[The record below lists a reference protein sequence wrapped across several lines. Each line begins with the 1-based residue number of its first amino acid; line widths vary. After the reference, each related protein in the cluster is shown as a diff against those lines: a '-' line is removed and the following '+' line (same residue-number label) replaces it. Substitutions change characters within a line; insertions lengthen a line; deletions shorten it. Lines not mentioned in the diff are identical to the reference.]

1 MDSRDIKEE
10 PKQTNDKLEE
20 IFSLQKNLIDG
31 YIKIESLP
39 QYPINIQSKSS
50 QTLIKDFVGRVIE
63 ELSESYESLMA
74 IDSIIQNTIYS
85 NSNGRVKNISEEDS
99 EKILS
104 ELQNASEEISDALHF
119 FIELLIYTD
128 ISASDIYDYVK
139 NHSSF
144 ELSENKLFEAMILG
158 SRYLGSYNKL
168 SDNQLRIYLSNL
180 PIFQNKDIDWGL
192 RQFGSTYSQELFNI
206 NLKCYF
212 WDITHHL
219 NLARNCLK
227 NKPWK
232 QSQMLTDSAK
242 FRDYLIKSFILF
254 LGTCYSMDLS
264 SGNLYRNYF
273 KKNRINLFRQKS
285 HY

>member
-63 ELSESYESLMA
+63 ELSESYESLME

-85 NSNGRVKNISEEDS
+85 KGGLNNISEEDS

-128 ISASDIYDYVK
+128 ISASDIYDYLK

-144 ELSENKLFEAMILG
+144 GLSDNPLFEAMILG
-158 SRYLGSYNKL
+158 SRYLGNYNEL
-168 SDNQLRIYLSNL
+168 SDNQLRIYLNNL

-212 WDITHHL
+212 WDITHYL

>member
-10 PKQTNDKLEE
+10 PKQTNNKLEE
-20 IFSLQKNLIDG
+20 IFYLQKNLIDG

-63 ELSESYESLMA
+63 ELSESYESPME
-74 IDSIIQNTIYS
+74 IDSIIQNTIYKL
-85 NSNGRVKNISEEDS
+85 KNISEENS

-144 ELSENKLFEAMILG
+144 ELSENKLFEAMVLG
-158 SRYLGSYNKL
+158 SRYLGSYNDL
-168 SDNQLRIYLSNL
+168 SDNQLRIYLNNL
-180 PIFQNKDIDWGL
+180 PVFQNKDIDWGL
-192 RQFGSTYSQELFNI
+192 RQFGSTYNPELFNI

-212 WDITHHL
+212 WDIVHYL

-254 LGTCYSMDLS
+254 LGTCYSMNLS
-264 SGNLYRNYF
+264 SDNLYRNYF
-273 KKNRINLFRQKS
+273 KKNKINLFRQKS

>member
-39 QYPINIQSKSS
+39 KYPINIQSKSS

-63 ELSESYESLMA
+63 ELSESYESLMEV
-74 IDSIIQNTIYS
+74 DSIIQNTIR
-85 NSNGRVKNISEEDS
+85 SNGGLKNISEEYS

-158 SRYLGSYNKL
+158 SRYLGSYDGL
-168 SDNQLRIYLSNL
+168 SYDQLRIYLINL

-212 WDITHHL
+212 WDITHYL

-254 LGTCYSMDLS
+254 LGTCYLMDLS

>member
-10 PKQTNDKLEE
+10 PKQTNNKLEE
-20 IFSLQKNLIDG
+20 IFSLQKDLIDG

-63 ELSESYESLMA
+63 ELSESYESLMEV
-74 IDSIIQNTIYS
+74 DYIIQNTIC
-85 NSNGRVKNISEEDS
+85 SNGKLKNMSEEDS

-158 SRYLGSYNKL
+158 SRYLGSYNEL
-168 SDNQLRIYLSNL
+168 SDNQPRIDLNNL
-180 PIFQNKDIDWGL
+180 PIFLFNKEIDWGL
-192 RQFGSTYSQELFNI
+192 RQFGLTYSQELFNI

-264 SGNLYRNYF
+264 SDNLYRNYF
-273 KKNRINLFRQKS
+273 KKNKINLFRQKS

>member
-10 PKQTNDKLEE
+10 PKQTNNKLEE
-20 IFSLQKNLIDG
+20 IFSLQKDLIDG

-63 ELSESYESLMA
+63 ELSESYESLMV
-74 IDSIIQNTIYS
+74 IDSIIQNTICL
-85 NSNGRVKNISEEDS
+85 NGELRNISEKDS

-119 FIELLIYTD
+119 FVELLIYTD

-158 SRYLGSYNKL
+158 SGYLGSYSEL
-168 SDNQLRIYLSNL
+168 SNNYPRIYLNNL
-180 PIFQNKDIDWGL
+180 PLFQNKDIDWGL
-192 RQFGSTYSQELFNI
+192 RQFGLAYNQELFNI

-212 WDITHHL
+212 WDITHYL

-254 LGTCYSMDLS
+254 LGTCYSMNLS
-264 SGNLYRNYF
+264 SDNLYRNYF
-273 KKNRINLFRQKS
+273 KKNKINLFRQKS

>member
-10 PKQTNDKLEE
+10 PKQTNNKLEE
-20 IFSLQKNLIDG
+20 IFSLQKDLIDG

-63 ELSESYESLMA
+63 ELSESYESLMI
-74 IDSIIQNTIYS
+74 IDSIIQNTIRL
-85 NSNGRVKNISEEDS
+85 NGGLRNISEEDS

-104 ELQNASEEISDALHF
+104 ESQNASEEISDALHF

-128 ISASDIYDYVK
+128 ISASDIYDYVE

-144 ELSENKLFEAMILG
+144 GLSENKLFEVMILG
-158 SRYLGSYNKL
+158 SGYLGSYSEL
-168 SDNQLRIYLSNL
+168 SNNYPRIYLNNL
-180 PIFQNKDIDWGL
+180 PIFQNKEIDWGL
-192 RQFGSTYSQELFNI
+192 RQFGLTYNQELFNI

-212 WDITHHL
+212 WDITHYL

-254 LGTCYSMDLS
+254 LGTCYSMNLS
-264 SGNLYRNYF
+264 SDNLYRNYF
-273 KKNRINLFRQKS
+273 KKNKINLFRQKS